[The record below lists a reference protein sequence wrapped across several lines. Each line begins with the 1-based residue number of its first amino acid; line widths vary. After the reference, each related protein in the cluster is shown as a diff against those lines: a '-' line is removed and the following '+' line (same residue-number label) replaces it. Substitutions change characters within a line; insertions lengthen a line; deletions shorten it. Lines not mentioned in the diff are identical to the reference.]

1 MRALPDPT
9 RRQRFRPTCTVSEKS
24 VKRGGGLVSGVPA
37 VVSGPATLA
46 PKDEPDG
53 RLGLETNEVRVS
65 AASPGEC
72 CASCAARLGACW
84 TTKKRPAEATLD
96 GAGWMCGSAAEGS
109 NNGRRASSCASGTV
123 ATPQGVAI
131 GSAEVLQVQTSMWC
145 VVVASRNCPSGE
157 NATLQCQGNRVT
169 MYSNGAKHTRARTR
183 VLEQGCEGRSAR
195 TGAMDAACLDLR
207 AVGASGFRNRKR
219 CPMGARTTESP
230 VDGSRYSVPSLC
242 VHSTKAAS
250 PPSGWPFAA
259 GLKTAA
265 CRGSKA
271 ANCRKR
277 TYVFGVRDELHLH
290 GTHSAPIIRTCIRWS
305 YRVCAGRVRGPR

>member
-157 NATLQCQGNRVT
+157 NATLQRQRDKV
-169 MYSNGAKHTRARTR
+169 MIHRQQYNGDSREQRELRRTRGVPGAASGRCERFSEPESVPHGRARDR
-183 VLEQGCEGRSAR
+183 
-195 TGAMDAACLDLR
+195 
-207 AVGASGFRNRKR
+207 F
-219 CPMGARTTESP
+219 
-230 VDGSRYSVPSLC
+230 
-242 VHSTKAAS
+242 
-250 PPSGWPFAA
+250 
-259 GLKTAA
+259 
-265 CRGSKA
+265 
-271 ANCRKR
+271 
-277 TYVFGVRDELHLH
+277 
-290 GTHSAPIIRTCIRWS
+290 
-305 YRVCAGRVRGPR
+305 AGRRQPIQPPFPLCTQHQGRLATLGVAMHWRPQNRRVKGVECSELTEENLRVRFKR